1 MVVPSILTQAKPEAT
16 HDSDRIA
23 GQTIDVVPD
32 GTGAM
37 AIQGCCIQS
46 LQSRSLGPG
55 EECDIPD
62 PFSEPSL
69 AGSGKVL
76 QMLWFRMHDVEMG

>member
-1 MVVPSILTQAKPEAT
+1 MVVPSVLTQAKLEAT

-23 GQTIDVVPD
+23 GQTRDVVPN

-37 AIQGCCIQS
+37 GIQSCRLQS
-46 LQSRSLGPG
+46 LQSRSLEPG

-62 PFSEPSL
+62 PFSELSL